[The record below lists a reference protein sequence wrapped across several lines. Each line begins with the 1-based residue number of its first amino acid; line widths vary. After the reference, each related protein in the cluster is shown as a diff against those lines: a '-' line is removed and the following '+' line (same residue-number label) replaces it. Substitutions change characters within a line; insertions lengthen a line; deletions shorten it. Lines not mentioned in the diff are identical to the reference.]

1 MAAAAGPITTSIDV
15 TGFEERK
22 IAALQ
27 AHVTQISTSN
37 PFLALGAEALRRYQP
52 TEDFTL
58 RVSRVGVRIP
68 EADLFAGLR

>member
-1 MAAAAGPITTSIDV
+1 MAFA
-15 TGFEERK
+15 ERK

-27 AHVTQISTSN
+27 AHVTQISADN